1 VKYALTKT
9 KVAQSTRKYVSR
21 LKIEIAL
28 YCMDV
33 IREKVKLGFLVYLIT
48 VKVAQKH
55 LLLK

>member
-1 VKYALTKT
+1 
-9 KVAQSTRKYVSR
+9 
-21 LKIEIAL
+21 
-28 YCMDV
+28 MDV